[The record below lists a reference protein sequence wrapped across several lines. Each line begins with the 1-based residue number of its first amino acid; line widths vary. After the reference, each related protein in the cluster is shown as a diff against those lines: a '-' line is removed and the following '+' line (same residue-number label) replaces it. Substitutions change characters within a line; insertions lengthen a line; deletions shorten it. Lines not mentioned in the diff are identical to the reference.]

1 MVAAVLIGAV
11 IAILGAMAANE
22 YIIYQDFP
30 EVSHINILPI
40 IFLITALGMM
50 LALVYI

>member
-1 MVAAVLIGAV
+1 MVAAALIGAV

-30 EVSHINILPI
+30 EVSNINILPI
-40 IFLITALGMM
+40 LFLVSALGM
-50 LALVYI
+50 LLVLIY